1 MAQYY
6 SNCWQ
11 QINPILID
19 VLNEIMQ
26 DYGYTAKLLS
36 NFELLNQVLYLWS
49 LFPFIFHGGGASIL
63 GDA

>member
-36 NFELLNQVLYLWS
+36 NFELLNQVLYL
-49 LFPFIFHGGGASIL
+49 
-63 GDA
+63 